1 MTQSPLIRYIQS
13 ILHYPHLFAYLCK
26 IKAPTQRL
34 YFVKNIFFVYFWRC
48 LRNLCLCWI
57 TSQVFLE
64 QKALYQFI
72 SSPNYN
78 HTSWLNVTKIAAGDY
93 IFIFQKSMYVATR
106 ANTAHKSNHARKN
119 TSLIATRAFDLWS
132 LRTLL
137 F

>member
-26 IKAPTQRL
+26 IKAPTQHL

-57 TSQVFLE
+57 TYQVFLV
-64 QKALYQFI
+64 QKALYKFI
-72 SSPNYN
+72 KSPNYN
-78 HTSWLNVTKIAAGDY
+78 LTSWLNVTKSPLEIT
-93 IFIFQKSMYVATR
+93 FLFFQKSMYVATR

>member
-13 ILHYPHLFAYLCK
+13 ILHYPPLFAYLCK
-26 IKAPTQRL
+26 IKAPTQHL

-57 TSQVFLE
+57 TYQLFLV
-64 QKALYQFI
+64 QKALCKFI

-78 HTSWLNVTKIAAGDY
+78 LTSWLNVTKIAFGDY

-119 TSLIATRAFDLWS
+119 TSLIATRAFDLWP